1 MTPKI
6 GRYVKYTSNRGSVEL
21 KKIITMREAMRN
33 GVLNQVLLV
42 ANATNTADTYNVWE
56 DEVIR
61 IVTRETHPE
70 EFL

>member
-33 GVLNQVLLV
+33 GKLNQVLLV
-42 ANATNTADTYNVWE
+42 ANVTNTADTYNVWE

-61 IVTRETHPE
+61 IVTREMHPE